1 MYNLVKYSSEYLD
14 YLDIELYENLLI
26 KESKKQ
32 NVKINVPQMIEFL
45 DELSHAGL
53 TGTEY
58 RSISN
63 EEILEDYLTYIK
75 YL

>member
-1 MYNLVKYSSEYLD
+1 MAASANNRVQRITEDKDKPSILG
-14 YLDIELYENLLI
+14 
-26 KESKKQ
+26 SKKQ